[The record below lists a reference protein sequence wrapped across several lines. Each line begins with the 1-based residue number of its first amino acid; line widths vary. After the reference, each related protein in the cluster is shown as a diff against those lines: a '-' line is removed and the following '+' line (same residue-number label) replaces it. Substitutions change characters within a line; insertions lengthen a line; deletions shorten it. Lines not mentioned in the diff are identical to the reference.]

1 MPKSI
6 TPGQIRKTNRQQ
18 IYNYIYE
25 HKTVSQ
31 QDLTYALRLS
41 RPTVASNLAEM
52 EETGLIYKSGQL
64 DADQVGRKAAAYSIA
79 ADYRISIGV
88 EVTQEG
94 AKIIAVDL
102 YGKNIHRVTAKLH
115 FKNVDTYYKRLCDV
129 ILKFT
134 ASLPIPD
141 DRILGIGFAMQGLI
155 AADGST
161 VVYGAIMGCTGLT
174 TQALSR
180 YLPYPCSFVH
190 DPDAAALSELWSS
203 PNLTDAIYLS
213 LSRHLG
219 GSMIVKRN
227 IVPGKHGHTATF
239 EHIQARPRGKLCYC
253 GKRGCME
260 TICSMQSL
268 LGDDDPEDF
277 FQLVR
282 SGAPEQTKRW
292 QDYLKNLA
300 GLIGMLHL
308 VHDVDFIL
316 GGHLAPYFTQSD
328 LRLIYD
334 EIRRGCPFD
343 DSDDYLLI
351 SKMPSHNINIGVALP
366 YIQAFLADI
375 GQQAGSPSSGFRA
388 EV

>member
-1 MPKSI
+1 
-6 TPGQIRKTNRQQ
+6 
-18 IYNYIYE
+18 
-25 HKTVSQ
+25 
-31 QDLTYALRLS
+31 
-41 RPTVASNLAEM
+41 
-52 EETGLIYKSGQL
+52 
-64 DADQVGRKAAAYSIA
+64 
-79 ADYRISIGV
+79 
-88 EVTQEG
+88 
-94 AKIIAVDL
+94 
-102 YGKNIHRVTAKLH
+102 
-115 FKNVDTYYKRLCDV
+115 
-129 ILKFT
+129 
-134 ASLPIPD
+134 
-141 DRILGIGFAMQGLI
+141 
-155 AADGST
+155 
-161 VVYGAIMGCTGLT
+161 
-174 TQALSR
+174 
-180 YLPYPCSFVH
+180 
-190 DPDAAALSELWSS
+190 
-203 PNLTDAIYLS
+203 
-213 LSRHLG
+213 
-219 GSMIVKRN
+219 
-227 IVPGKHGHTATF
+227 
-239 EHIQARPRGKLCYC
+239 
-253 GKRGCME
+253 
-260 TICSMQSL
+260 MQSL